1 MNIEVISTDL
11 EDISGAITTATA
23 TMAGI
28 DTDEL
33 GMMSSKVAE
42 INAFVSK
49 MVSSVDSLS
58 ELRTKTEGLATD
70 ATDAIYKQL
79 EVATNKLREIN
90 EGQGIKIEKMYDL
103 SEEQAGDTDYIKNKT
118 LEIKALVELS
128 QDILSKT
135 DDAPIVKSW
144 LESSME
150 ID

>member
-1 MNIEVISTDL
+1 
-11 EDISGAITTATA
+11 
-23 TMAGI
+23 
-28 DTDEL
+28 
-33 GMMSSKVAE
+33 MSSKVAE